1 MSDSCAAPDQ
11 DTALPASVDLDKET
25 VLTGT
30 VVNGEGELVQ
40 GAYVRLLDGTGEFTA
55 EVVTGEGGRFR
66 FFAAPGKWTLRALS
80 RYGDATGEIV
90 ADLGLNETSLAVS
103 R

>member
-11 DTALPASVDLDKET
+11 DAALPASVDIEKET

-30 VVNGEGELVQ
+30 VVNDEGEFVQ
-40 GAYVRLLDGTGEFTA
+40 GAYVRLLDGSGEFTA
-55 EVVTGEGGRFR
+55 EVVTGEGGQFR

-80 RYGDATGEIV
+80 RYGDATGEIE
-90 ADLGLNETSLAVS
+90 AARGLNETKLAVS

>member
-11 DTALPASVDLDKET
+11 DAALPASVDIEKET

-30 VVNGEGELVQ
+30 VVNDEGELVQ
-40 GAYVRLLDGTGEFTA
+40 GAYVRLLDGSGEFTA
-55 EVVTGEGGRFR
+55 EVVTGEGGQFR

-80 RYGDATGEIV
+80 RYGDATGEV
-90 ADLGLNETSLAVS
+90 DASRGLNETKLAVS

>member
-11 DTALPASVDLDKET
+11 DAALPASVDIEKET

-30 VVNGEGELVQ
+30 VVNGEGDLVQ
-40 GAYVRLLDGTGEFTA
+40 GAYVRLLDGSGEFTA
-55 EVVTGEGGRFR
+55 EVVTGEGGQFR

-80 RYGDATGEIV
+80 RYGDATGEIE
-90 ADLGLNETSLAVS
+90 AARGLNETKLAVS

>member
-11 DTALPASVDLDKET
+11 DAALPASVDIEKET

-30 VVNGEGELVQ
+30 VVNGDGELVQ
-40 GAYVRLLDGTGEFTA
+40 GAYVRLLDGSGEFTA
-55 EVVTGEGGRFR
+55 EVVTGEGGQFR

-80 RYGDATGEIV
+80 RYGDATGEV
-90 ADLGLNETSLAVS
+90 EAARGLNETKLAVS

>member
-11 DTALPASVDLDKET
+11 DAALPASVDIEKET

-30 VVNGEGELVQ
+30 VVNDEGELVQ
-40 GAYVRLLDGTGEFTA
+40 GAYVRLLDGSGEFTA
-55 EVVTGEGGRFR
+55 EVVTGEGGQFR

-80 RYGDATGEIV
+80 RYGDATGEIEAARGV
-90 ADLGLNETSLAVS
+90 NETRLAVS